1 MLDISM
7 EFKKG
12 ILFVRLKGVI
22 NGDNSQ
28 ILNDNL
34 TNIVKD
40 NGIKYLL
47 LNFENVDYID
57 QYGINIIVDNY
68 NTITANRGK
77 MILCGF
83 HKILNYNISPLDN
96 LYQINEE
103 RNAFGLI
110 NL

>member
-12 ILFVRLKGVI
+12 ILFVRLKGII
-22 NGDNSQ
+22 NGDTVSY
-28 ILNDNL
+28 LDDNL

-47 LNFENVDYID
+47 INFDNIDYID
-57 QYGINIIVDNY
+57 EYGIDVIRKNYNIINE
-68 NTITANRGK
+68 NKGK
-77 MILCGF
+77 LILCGM
-83 HKILNYNISPLDN
+83 HKILSYNINLIEN

-103 RNAFGLI
+103 RGVFDLVR
-110 NL
+110 L